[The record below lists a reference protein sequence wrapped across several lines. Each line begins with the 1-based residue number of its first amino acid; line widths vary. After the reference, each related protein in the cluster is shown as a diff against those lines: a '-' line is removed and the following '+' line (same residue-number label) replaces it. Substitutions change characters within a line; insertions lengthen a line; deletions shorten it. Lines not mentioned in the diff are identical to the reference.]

1 MPIKFADYF
10 AGLLIGEVEAV
21 GGDDIFVHLSE
32 RSAVFG
38 YSPLVGFLR
47 QVDAVKEP
55 NKVVP
60 HKQIA
65 WQKAVLGQR
74 FDSTARNG

>member
-1 MPIKFADYF
+1 MPIKFTDHFAD
-10 AGLLIGEVEAV
+10 LLVGEVEMV
-21 GGDDIFVHLSE
+21 GSRDVLIHLPE

-65 WQKAVLGQR
+65 WQKAVLCQR
-74 FDSTARNG
+74 FDSTAWDG